1 MIPYTTGFRR
11 DARGM
16 PAPASCAGYRP
27 MRERSYSG
35 VSWPVW
41 PSSAR
46 SRAVRRFGD
55 GWAAKRACDIAAGC
69 AGCLLLGVLLPVV
82 GLAVWLDLGWPI
94 MHRQVRV
101 GQDGRRFTM
110 IKFRTMRRD
119 AERGG
124 PAWAHADDPRAS
136 RLGRLLRRS
145 HLDELP
151 QFWNVLRGDMSLV
164 GPRPER
170 PEFVEQLAA
179 QIPRYR
185 QRLAVRPGLTGWA
198 QVHYRYDASVQDAAE
213 KLGYDLYYVAHRGLL
228 LDLSIVART
237 VRHLLR
243 LNGR

>member
-1 MIPYTTGFRR
+1 
-11 DARGM
+11 
-16 PAPASCAGYRP
+16 

-41 PSSAR
+41 PYPAR
-46 SRAVRRFGD
+46 SRAVRRSG
-55 GWAAKRACDIAAGC
+55 GGSAAKRACDIAAGC
-69 AGCLLLGVLLPVV
+69 AGCLLVGVLLPVV

-101 GQDGRRFTM
+101 GQYGRWFTM

-124 PAWAHADDPRAS
+124 PAWARADDPRAG

-213 KLGYDLYYVAHRGLL
+213 KLRYDLYYVAHRGLL

-237 VRHLLR
+237 MRHLLR

>member
-1 MIPYTTGFRR
+1 M
-11 DARGM
+11 
-16 PAPASCAGYRP
+16 S
-27 MRERSYSG
+27 ERSYSG
-35 VSWPVW
+35 ASWTAW
-41 PSSAR
+41 PHAAR
-46 SRAVRRFGD
+46 SRAVRQPAG
-55 GWAAKRACDIAAGC
+55 GAAKRACDLAAGC
-69 AGCLLLGVLLPVV
+69 AGCLLLCLLLPVV

-101 GQDGRRFTM
+101 GEGGRRFTM

-124 PAWAHADDPRAS
+124 PQWARADDPRAS

-170 PEFVEQLAA
+170 PELVEQLAA
-179 QIPRYR
+179 RLPRYR
-185 QRLAVRPGLTGWA
+185 QRLAVRPGITGWA

-213 KLGYDLYYVAHRGLL
+213 KLDRDLYYVARRGLL
-228 LDLSIVART
+228 LDLRIVART
-237 VRHLLR
+237 VRQVLK